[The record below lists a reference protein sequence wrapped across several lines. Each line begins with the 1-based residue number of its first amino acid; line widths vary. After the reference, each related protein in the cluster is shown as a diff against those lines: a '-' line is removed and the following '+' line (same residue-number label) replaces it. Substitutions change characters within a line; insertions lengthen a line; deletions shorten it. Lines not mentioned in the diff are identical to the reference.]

1 MNKRIGYKD
10 LYNMY
15 KKAGILDDIK
25 AGAGKAFDAVGK
37 EWNKNPY
44 LRTGV
49 GALTGAGLG
58 GLVGGKTGAGIG
70 ALLGGTGGYLAHGDQ
85 EAAQEQPGLYN
96 TGNALVLG
104 GALPV
109 GAVTAA
115 ALLRMN
121 PKTARVLKKLV
132 GKRGIKAVRGFDKAL
147 SEGADAVQRAFGRVG
162 EAGADAI
169 GGAKDKISRGIWA
182 AKLDAGNAVKGAKGR
197 ITKAIS
203 ALRGQQELPQV
214 NRVYGYKRRGKPQ
227 PKRTNTVSGN
237 GY

>member
-58 GLVGGKTGAGIG
+58 GLVGGKYGAGIG
-70 ALLGGTGGYLAHGDQ
+70 AVLGGTGGYFAHGDE
-85 EAAQEQPGLYN
+85 EAAQPGLYD
-96 TGNALVLG
+96 TGNAIALG
-104 GALPV
+104 ATLPV

-147 SEGADAVQRAFGRVG
+147 SRGADAVSGATA
-162 EAGADAI
+162 AGA
-169 GGAKDKISRGIWA
+169 AKVRAGSQA
-182 AKLDAGNAVKGAKGR
+182 AKAKGSEWLEAL
-197 ITKAIS
+197 KAKKDQ
-203 ALRGQQELPQV
+203 AVLGGRNL
-214 NRVYGYKRRGKPQ
+214 K
-227 PKRTNTVSGN
+227 
-237 GY
+237 